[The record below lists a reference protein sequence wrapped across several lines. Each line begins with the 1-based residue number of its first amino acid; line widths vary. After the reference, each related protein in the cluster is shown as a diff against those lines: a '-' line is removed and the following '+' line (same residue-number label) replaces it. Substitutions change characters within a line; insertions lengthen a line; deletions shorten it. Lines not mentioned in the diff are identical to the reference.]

1 MLICFIFIEH
11 KRLLDNAK
19 HELKKS
25 QRKDYYKILGVG
37 RQASEDEIKK
47 AYKKRALVHHPDR
60 HANASDTEKNEQ
72 EKKFKEIGEAYAILS
87 DSKKRAR
94 YDRGEDDDGSGY
106 STGYGGADI
115 DPMHMFNAFFSAGAG
130 GYGNQFN
137 FGGGHFSGGPYHQ
150 M

>member
-1 MLICFIFIEH
+1 MCVCFHLTEH

-19 HELKKS
+19 LELKKS

-60 HANASDTEKNEQ
+60 HANASENEKQEQ

-87 DSKKRAR
+87 DSRKRAR

-106 STGYGGADI
+106 QTGYGGADI
-115 DPMHMFNAFFSAGAG
+115 DPMHMFNAFFSAG
-130 GYGNQFN
+130 NQFN